1 MLGSGLWG
9 VCTLVSRYFCISGI
23 VIIIILCIG
32 LVVHVC
38 VRVRAQ
44 LLSCVQLLVVPWTVA
59 HQAPLSVGF
68 SRQEYWC
75 ELSFPTSGDLPDPG
89 IKPTSLNIGRQILY
103 HWTTR
108 EALKKKLTV
117 SVTSRYK
124 LSGKYSNFGTPLP
137 NTMNLTVSRCVEFS
151 VNVGSD
157 INKCDYW
164 L

>member
-32 LVVHVC
+32 LVIHVC

-68 SRQEYWC
+68 SRQEYQSG
-75 ELSFPTSGDLPDPG
+75 LPFPSLGDLHDPG
-89 IKPTSLNIGRQILY
+89 VKPASPALAGGFF
-103 HWTTR
+103 TT
-108 EALKKKLTV
+108 EP
-117 SVTSRYK
+117 
-124 LSGKYSNFGTPLP
+124 SGKPHGT
-137 NTMNLTVSRCVEFS
+137 F
-151 VNVGSD
+151 NVFPSL
-157 INKCDYW
+157 IVPT
-164 L
+164 

>member
-75 ELSFPTSGDLPDPG
+75 ELSFPTSGDLPDPM
-89 IKPTSLNIGRQILY
+89 SL
-103 HWTTR
+103 
-108 EALKKKLTV
+108 
-117 SVTSRYK
+117 
-124 LSGKYSNFGTPLP
+124 
-137 NTMNLTVSRCVEFS
+137 VSRALVDGFCTTTPPGKPCHCLDPLFLLGVQSGDVLSLSF
-151 VNVGSD
+151 
-157 INKCDYW
+157 IHC
-164 L
+164 

>member
-59 HQAPLSVGF
+59 HQAPVSVGF
-68 SRQEYWC
+68 SRQEYQSG
-75 ELSFPTSGDLPDPG
+75 LPFPSLGDLHDPG
-89 IKPTSLNIGRQILY
+89 VKPASPALAGGFF
-103 HWTTR
+103 TT
-108 EALKKKLTV
+108 EP
-117 SVTSRYK
+117 
-124 LSGKYSNFGTPLP
+124 SGKPHGT
-137 NTMNLTVSRCVEFS
+137 F
-151 VNVGSD
+151 NVFP
-157 INKCDYW
+157 C

>member
-32 LVVHVC
+32 LVIHVC

-68 SRQEYWC
+68 SRQEYQSG
-75 ELSFPTSGDLPDPG
+75 LPFPSLGDLHDPG
-89 IKPTSLNIGRQILY
+89 VKPASPALAGGFFTTDLFLSHSPRREKLNTKPFHLIQNLIL
-103 HWTTR
+103 
-108 EALKKKLTV
+108 
-117 SVTSRYK
+117 
-124 LSGKYSNFGTPLP
+124 PLGCCM
-137 NTMNLTVSRCVEFS
+137 TMEPTFLM
-151 VNVGSD
+151 
-157 INKCDYW
+157 
-164 L
+164 